1 MKPEYDYSN
10 GERNRFY
17 RPDATHEFPV
27 YLESDVRE
35 GLERLARARDMDI
48 EDLVNTWLR
57 MNIAMVESKR
67 SAA

>member
-1 MKPEYDYSN
+1 MKSEYDFSN

>member
-1 MKPEYDYSN
+1 MKPEYDFSK

-35 GLERLARARDMDI
+35 GLDRLALERGLNV
-48 EDLVNTWLR
+48 EDLVNQWLR
-57 MNIAMVESKR
+57 MNIAMVESTR